1 VSSHADAE
9 VSYGRAVRRRFGAG
23 ARIEAVTH
31 PTLGGAN
38 TTVVFD
44 IVHGTTR
51 RRVVSRQTPTLIGS
65 PFLTGHQQF
74 EVMRAVHAQ
83 GLPVPEPLFEYDAV
97 DGLGEG
103 FVVAFTSGETLP
115 QRILRSTELAR
126 PELAG
131 EIGGL
136 LARLHA
142 CPTEPLGFL
151 ANVADSCDPIVAQ
164 RERMDIYGEHHP
176 AIELGLRWLERH
188 RPPGTA
194 KRLLHGDFRVGNLL
208 VGADGVRGVL
218 DWECSHFGD
227 VHEDLG
233 WFCARPWRFSRPE
246 LAAGGLGTRETL
258 RDGYEAAGGVA
269 VDLARVRYWE
279 VFALTR
285 WAVLNVMQA
294 NGHVRGDRRGL
305 VFAACGRNASLVEY
319 DLLMTLAG
327 DFD

>member
-1 VSSHADAE
+1 VTADADAE
-9 VSYGRAVRRRFGAG
+9 ELCGEAVRRRFGAG
-23 ARIEAVTH
+23 ARIEALTR

-44 IVHGTTR
+44 IVQGTTR
-51 RRVVSRQTPTLIGS
+51 RRMVSRQTPTLIGS

-74 EVMRAVHAQ
+74 EVMRAVHAR

-103 FVVAFTSGETLP
+103 FVIAFTSGETLP
-115 QRILRSTELAR
+115 QRILRSQELAR

-142 CPTEPLGFL
+142 CPTEPLAFL
-151 ANVADSCDPIVAQ
+151 DDVADSRDPIAAQ
-164 RERMDIYGEHHP
+164 RDRLDIYAEQHP

-188 RPPGTA
+188 RPPA
-194 KRLLHGDFRVGNLL
+194 KARQFLHGDFRVGNLL
-208 VGADGVRGVL
+208 VDASGVRGVL

-246 LAAGGLGTRETL
+246 LAAGGLGTREAL
-258 RDGYEAAGGVA
+258 RDGYEAAGGGA

-294 NGHVRGDRRGL
+294 HGHVRGVRRGL

-327 DFD
+327 ELD